1 MTDGII
7 LMNDRSRSLTIAL
20 LGTLFLVSMSGGKAR
35 AQAEDINAY
44 PSRPIH
50 IVAAAAPGGTM
61 DVVARLI
68 GQKLTES
75 LGQPIIVDNK
85 PGAATII
92 GTEYVARAPAD
103 GYTLLIAPLSSI
115 SVNPAVYPK
124 LSYSPKDFAPIS
136 MVGSYPFIL
145 AVTNSAPVKDVRELV
160 AYTKAHPEKANA
172 GGATVAF
179 QLMTELFKQRT
190 GAPIQ
195 YIPYKGMSELAF
207 AMLSGELLT
216 SFVTATTA
224 SLINSGKIRALA
236 VASPS
241 RIASFPKLPTLAEA
255 GVPGMAGVS
264 WAGLVAPAR
273 TPPAIIKKLEGEVI
287 RIVKMPDIQAKLR
300 LEELDPVGDT
310 SAEFARVIAE
320 DTVTWAAVAKAAHI
334 SLDP

>member
-1 MTDGII
+1 MTGGII
-7 LMNDRSRSLTIAL
+7 RVIQRWRDLTISLVA
-20 LGTLFLVSMSGGKAR
+20 TLILVSTSGGKAN
-35 AQAEDINAY
+35 AQAENINAY

-61 DVVARLI
+61 DVVSRLI

-75 LGQPIIVDNK
+75 LGQPIIIDNK

-92 GTEYVARAPAD
+92 GTEFVARAPAD
-103 GYTLLIAPLSSI
+103 GYTLLMAPLSSI

-124 LSYSPKDFAPIS
+124 LSYGASDFAPIS
-136 MVGSYPFIL
+136 MVGAYPFIL
-145 AVTNSAPVKDVRELV
+145 AVTNSAPVKDVRELI

-195 YIPYKGMSELAF
+195 YIPYKGMSELAVGL
-207 AMLSGELLT
+207 LSGELLT

-224 SLINSGKIRALA
+224 SLISSGKIRALA

-241 RIASFPKLPTLAEA
+241 RIASFPDLPTLTEA
-255 GVPGMAGVS
+255 GVPGMDGVS
-264 WAGLVAPAR
+264 WVGLVAPAR
-273 TPPAIIKKLEGEVI
+273 TPAPIIKKLEGEVV
-287 RIVKMPDIQAKLR
+287 RIVKMPDIQTKLR
-300 LEELDPVGDT
+300 LEELDPIGDT
-310 SAEFARVIAE
+310 AAEFARAIAE

>member
-1 MTDGII
+1 
-7 LMNDRSRSLTIAL
+7 
-20 LGTLFLVSMSGGKAR
+20 MSAGKAS
-35 AQAEDINAY
+35 AQSEDINAY

-50 IVAAAAPGGTM
+50 IVAAAALGGTM
-61 DVVARLI
+61 DVVARLV
-68 GQKLTES
+68 GQKLTRRKF
-75 LGQPIIVDNK
+75 LGQPIIIDNK

-124 LSYSPKDFAPIS
+124 LSYGANDFAPIS

-145 AVTNSAPVKDVRELV
+145 AVTNSAPAKDVRELV
-160 AYTKAHPEKANA
+160 AYTKAHPDKANA

-195 YIPYKGMSELAF
+195 YIPYKGMSELAVGL
-207 AMLSGELLT
+207 MSGELLT

-224 SLINSGKIRALA
+224 SLINGGKIRALA

-241 RIASFPKLPTLAEA
+241 RIASFPDLPTLAEA

-273 TPPAIIKKLEGEVI
+273 TPTPIIKKLEGEVM

-300 LEELDPVGDT
+300 LER
-310 SAEFARVIAE
+310 A
-320 DTVTWAAVAKAAHI
+320 
-334 SLDP
+334 